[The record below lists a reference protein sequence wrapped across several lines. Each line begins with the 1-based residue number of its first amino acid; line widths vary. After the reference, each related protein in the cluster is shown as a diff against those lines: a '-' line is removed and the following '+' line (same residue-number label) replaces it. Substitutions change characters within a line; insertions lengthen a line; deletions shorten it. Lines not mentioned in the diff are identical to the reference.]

1 MNEVRYIF
9 GEDMSPEVEDVE
21 KIVESRKKRMLI
33 GSAMLA
39 ISLLFMQLAILI
51 LIGVLELSV
60 MVAIGLIVLAP
71 VLLAIGLYLLIFLPP
86 IVLE

>member
-1 MNEVRYIF
+1 MEKVMYAF
-9 GEDMSPEVEDVE
+9 GEEMSPEIEDVE
-21 KIVESRKKRMLI
+21 MIVKSRKKRMLI
-33 GSAMLA
+33 GSALLA
-39 ISLLFMQLAILI
+39 MSLLFMQLAILI